1 MNKLLPAALVMITIL
16 LSARISAAQVVY
28 NDDIQPI
35 FNARCIACHGG
46 TSGVT
51 LSSYTDVMTS
61 VGVQYSRTIV
71 EPGEPDQS
79 PIVNKIG
86 LNPTHGDRMPQGG
99 PYLSDAQ
106 INLIRQW
113 IAEGAL
119 ETPATNLAENGGLP
133 VRFELLGNFPNP
145 FNPTTNIRFTLPTQ
159 AGWNIT
165 VYSAGGRFVL
175 SESGRSQGGVITVPV
190 NLESVSSGM
199 YFFVVEIITS
209 GPTRERLT
217 GSMLLVK

>member
-1 MNKLLPAALVMITIL
+1 MNNLLPAAFIMMIMLIFPRT
-16 LSARISAAQVVY
+16 AFAQVVY

-51 LSSYTDVMTS
+51 LSSYAAVMSS
-61 VGVQYSRTIV
+61 VGDQYGRTIV

-79 PIVNKIG
+79 PIVDKIG
-86 LNPTHGDRMPQGG
+86 PNPTHGDRMPQGG

-133 VRFELLGNFPNP
+133 GRFELLGNYPNP
-145 FNPTTNIRFTLPTQ
+145 FNPATNIRFTLPAP

-165 VYSAGGRFVL
+165 VYSASGRFVL

-190 NLESVSSGM
+190 NLASVSSGM
-199 YFFVVEIITS
+199 YFYVVEMLAV
-209 GPTRERLT
+209 GPARERLT
-217 GSMLLVK
+217 GNMLLVK